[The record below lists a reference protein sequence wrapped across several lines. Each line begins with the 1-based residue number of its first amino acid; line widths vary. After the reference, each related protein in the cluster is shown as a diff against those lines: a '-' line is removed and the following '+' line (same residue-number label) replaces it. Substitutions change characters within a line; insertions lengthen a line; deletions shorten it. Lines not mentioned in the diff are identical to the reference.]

1 MPAFIQTWTS
11 EMNGAMFAP
20 RMAALSLG
28 VLGLLGQIGIAAL
41 APFAFWLAFVGLAL
55 LVVALMVKGL

>member
-1 MPAFIQTWTS
+1 MKLTPPTMLVFWIAV
-11 EMNGAMFAP
+11 A
-20 RMAALSLG
+20 LG